1 MNNIELNDYCK
12 TLLKVDDFKD
22 YCPNGLQVEGK
33 KEIKKIISGVSAN
46 LGLIEAAIEQG
57 ADAIFVHHG
66 FFWKNENPILT
77 GAKRKKIALLL
88 KHNINLFAFHLPL
101 DAHQT
106 LGNNAQLSQKLNIS
120 NKQSIKDSLVW
131 QGEFDKAITIDEFSN
146 NISQVLNRTP
156 LVFSPHNTKTKTIKT
171 IAWCTGGA
179 QNYLETAIELGVDI
193 YLTGEVSEQSPWMAI
208 ESNITFIS
216 AGHHATER
224 YGVQALGK
232 YLSQNFD
239 LEHKYIEIDNIV

>member
-1 MNNIELNDYCK
+1 MNNIELNYFCK
-12 TLLKVDDFKD
+12 TFLKVDCFKD

-33 KEIKKIISGVSAN
+33 KEIKKIITGVSAN
-46 LGLIEAAIEQG
+46 LDLIKAAIEEG

-101 DAHQT
+101 DAHKT
-106 LGNNAQLSQKLNIS
+106 LGNNVQLAQKLNIS
-120 NKQSIKDSLVW
+120 NQQPIKDSLVW
-131 QGEFDKAITIDEFSN
+131 QGEFDKAMTIDEFLSN
-146 NISQVLNRTP
+146 IDQALNRTP
-156 LVFSPHNTKTKTIKT
+156 LAFSPYNTKVQKIKT

-179 QNYLETAIELGVDI
+179 QNYLETAIELGVDV

-208 ESNITFIS
+208 DNNITFIS

-224 YGVQALGK
+224 YGVQALGE

-239 LEHKYIEIDNIV
+239 LEHKYIEIDNVV